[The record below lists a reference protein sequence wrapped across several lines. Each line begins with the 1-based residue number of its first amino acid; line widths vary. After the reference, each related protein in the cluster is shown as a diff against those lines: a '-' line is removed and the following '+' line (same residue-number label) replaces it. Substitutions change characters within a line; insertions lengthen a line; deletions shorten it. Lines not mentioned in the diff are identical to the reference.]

1 MARVA
6 VLDPDDDPQDAA
18 PFNPS
23 AAARAMLLAEL
34 TGRRLEIRRHGG
46 DLFARLTPP
55 ARLRRVLAWM
65 RRNMSQ
71 RRF

>member
-1 MARVA
+1 MARIA
-6 VLDPDDDPQDAA
+6 VLDPDDDSQHAA
-18 PFNPS
+18 RFEPS

-34 TGRRLEIRRHGG
+34 TGRRLEIRRNGG
-46 DLFARLTPP
+46 DLVARLTPP

-65 RRNMSQ
+65 RRTIRQ